1 MSALTPIQLDLLRLF
16 GQQLPE
22 NDLVEIRKLVVD
34 YLAKKTVQ
42 EADSAF
48 DEKGYSE
55 DEIEHWRKANF
66 RENENE
72 GSH

>member
-55 DEIEHWRKANF
+55 DEIELWRKADF
-66 RENENE
+66 RKKENE